1 MKNLSDKII
10 ITAALAGNQSMKEHN
25 PKVPYTPEEYAE
37 DARKCYEAGASIFH
51 LHIRDPDPDSKTYG
65 QSSADLEV
73 IRPTLEAVMNAA
85 PNAIINLSSSIA
97 VNIAGD
103 HRARAAPIKE
113 FKPEMCSFNTNSMNF
128 AMADYKKGRITS
140 DAVFTNSFFLMK
152 FIAKAAKKAR
162 TKPEIEIFDFGGM
175 YNALWINDY
184 ADWFDYCKPL
194 HFQFVF
200 GVLGGVPFSLMNLA
214 HLLTLLPKGATW
226 SVCGITRYQ
235 TKAAMV
241 AVTQGGHIRVGL
253 EDNVRNY
260 RREQAKGSFEQ
271 VEWAAKVI
279 ELAGKDVA
287 TPAEARDIL
296 SLPLPE

>member
-37 DARKCYEAGASIFH
+37 DAHRCYEAGASIFH
-51 LHIRDPDPDSKTYG
+51 LHIRDPDPDSKSYG
-65 QSSADLEV
+65 QSVADLDI
-73 IRPTLEAVMNAA
+73 IRPTLEAVKKAA
-85 PNAIINLSSSIA
+85 PDAIINLSSSIA
-97 VNIAGD
+97 GNIAGD

-113 FKPEMCSFNTNSMNF
+113 FEPEMCSFNTNSMNF

-140 DAVFTNSFFLMK
+140 DAIFTNSFFMQK
-152 FIAKAAKKAR
+152 YIAKIARKAR

-175 YNALWINDY
+175 YNTLWIHDY
-184 ADWFDYCKPL
+184 ANWLDYAKPL

-200 GVLGGVPFSLMNLA
+200 GVLGGVPFTLMNLA
-214 HLLTLLPKGATW
+214 HFLTLLPDGATW

-235 TKAAMV
+235 TRAAMV

-253 EDNVRNY
+253 EDNVRNH
-260 RREQAKGSFEQ
+260 RRELAKGSYEQ

-287 TPAEARDIL
+287 IPDEARKIL
-296 SLPLPE
+296 GLPLPE